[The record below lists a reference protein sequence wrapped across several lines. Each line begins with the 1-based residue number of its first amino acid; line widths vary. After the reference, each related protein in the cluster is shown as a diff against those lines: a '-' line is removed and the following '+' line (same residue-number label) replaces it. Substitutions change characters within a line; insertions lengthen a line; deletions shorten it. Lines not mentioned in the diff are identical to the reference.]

1 MEEPWPR
8 AVLNGNDWPWWA
20 WSLNIIVIAAAG
32 CGFYL
37 WLRPRPAFRI
47 EIANEVPRITHGHV
61 RTVFIA
67 ELSAMLPQMGI
78 TQGMITGHKVE
89 QRFVLKF
96 SREFSPTAQQQ
107 VRNVWY
113 AS

>member
-1 MEEPWPR
+1 MDEPLPQE
-8 AVLNGNDWPWWA
+8 LMNGNDGPRWGWL
-20 WSLNIIVIAAAG
+20 LNIVVIAAAG

-37 WLRPRPAFRI
+37 WLRPRPAFQI
-47 EIANEVPRITHGHV
+47 EILNEVPQITQGHV
-61 RTVFIA
+61 RAVFMA

-78 TQGMITGHKVE
+78 TQGTISGHKME
-89 QRFVLKF
+89 QRIVLKF
-96 SREFSPTAQQQ
+96 SREFSPAAQQQ